1 MNVPARAVFLDRDGV
16 LNRAIVRAGRP
27 YPPAGLSEIELLPGV
42 REACAALRA
51 AGYLL
56 IVVTNQPDIARGK
69 QTREAVDAMNGWMQR
84 ELALDQ
90 VQVCPHDDRDACAC
104 RKPAPGMLL
113 EAARQRNIDL
123 GASFMIGDRWRDVEA
138 GRRAGC
144 RTVYLNRKY
153 GERQASGYDHE
164 APDLPAA
171 AQWILKRGGIMNAQQ
186 GWKTKLFADTADL
199 ASMLRLAADPN
210 IRGFTTNPTLMRRA
224 GVSDYEGFARE
235 AVAHI
240 PDRPVSFEVLS
251 DEFEE
256 MERQAIRI
264 GGWGSCVYVKV
275 PITNT
280 RGASSLPV
288 LRSLAA
294 RGVKMNVTAMMT
306 LRQLEAAAEAVKEA
320 PGAFLSIFAGRIA
333 DTGRDPIPVMV
344 AALDILRAYP
354 KIELIWASPRE
365 ILNIAQANAI
375 GCHIITVTPDL
386 LGKLPLLGKDLDE
399 FSLETVR
406 MFETDARQAGFRL
419 EV

>member
-1 MNVPARAVFLDRDGV
+1 MNVPTRAVFLDRDGV
-16 LNRAIVRAGRP
+16 LNHAIVRAGRP

-42 REACAALRA
+42 RKACAALRA

-144 RTVYLNRKY
+144 RTVYLNCKY